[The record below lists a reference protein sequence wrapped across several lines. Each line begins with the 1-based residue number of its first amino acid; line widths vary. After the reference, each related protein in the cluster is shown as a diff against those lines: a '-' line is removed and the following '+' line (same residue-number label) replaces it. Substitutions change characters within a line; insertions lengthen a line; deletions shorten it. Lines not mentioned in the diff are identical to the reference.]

1 MVQLEEKLRPYFPEI
16 SSAVLHDVSYS
27 SPDEYASTYR
37 LLCREDTG
45 DDPFH
50 HIFASFETTDPNL
63 VNNNNN
69 NNNGTKSGRSTP
81 SGRTTPIRT
90 ATSNNSNTNTT
101 TGNNGVSRNSS
112 VVQALAR
119 TGSGY
124 ERPPDTVLMQCPACS
139 KDLTFVE
146 QRYPFKL
153 DCGNCH
159 VLFRLSSPLRH
170 RAPSQNRGPEPW
182 ANLIACDYCRQNLAS
197 MADREEHLRT
207 MHEIEILDTQSLMK
221 ELEPRVEAKDAERL
235 PMIAL
240 IEVLKEQIIPRMD
253 DEASFSKKLE
263 AAGQTEVLI
272 RAMFPEAV
280 VYMFGSTV
288 TGVSEKK
295 SDIDLAVKLSSKMDT
310 FKVDDVAVIES
321 LYDFISR
328 AIPLPNS
335 PEYGLRKVTKTR
347 VPIMGNTP
355 LPALEAGLDVLDL
368 MCQTLQFAVC
378 SPAAPDVLD
387 QLHSEKEKV
396 FQEHKL
402 KFVTSADQIEMLPDE
417 GSLRVLFPS
426 QHAAL
431 AYKMKEHSASFV
443 QLPLVFRTHWD
454 VSLRFFG
461 VRNSALLRD
470 YLSTPSLR
478 LAACA
483 VKMWSRKS
491 RINDPR
497 SGLLSSYAVML
508 LFVFALLRTKVC
520 PWIDPESIPPIGHTP
535 KPDRPAG
542 GHTTQDIH
550 KAALYIVCFFTFY
563 ATRFKWQDE
572 VVSVTRQ
579 QVLHKSQVGW
589 VASNENLSA
598 DRTKAVRYNVCIED
612 PYEDADEPH
621 SGRLNLGRKITPYRG
636 LMIQKAFRVAYEE
649 CKKSPEALFGFV
661 PENGKTYM

>member
-310 FKVDDVAVIES
+310 FK
-321 LYDFISR
+321 
-328 AIPLPNS
+328 
-335 PEYGLRKVTKTR
+335 
-347 VPIMGNTP
+347 
-355 LPALEAGLDVLDL
+355 
-368 MCQTLQFAVC
+368 
-378 SPAAPDVLD
+378 
-387 QLHSEKEKV
+387 
-396 FQEHKL
+396 
-402 KFVTSADQIEMLPDE
+402 MLPDE

-612 PYEDADEPH
+612 PYE
-621 SGRLNLGRKITPYRG
+621 
-636 LMIQKAFRVAYEE
+636 
-649 CKKSPEALFGFV
+649 
-661 PENGKTYM
+661 